1 MGLLIDVAVAK
12 TNKDASRDSGDTV
25 EIVERPAGGIAI
37 VLADGQGSG
46 RSAKSLSQMATAR
59 AVAMLKDG
67 VRERAV
73 AEGVNDHL
81 FAYRHGQV
89 SSTIDVIGVDVAS
102 GSLVVA
108 RAGDTTLAVRTD
120 AGTEVARATDPAGR
134 YRALDPVTAAW
145 PLAPGTLVALCSDG
159 IRGSGARL
167 GRPALDLAGWLGDRD
182 LSRPACEHADALLA
196 LALERDAM
204 RPADDMTVAVLRIA
218 DHAEERLV
226 RRVEGEVPLP

>member
-46 RSAKSLSQMATAR
+46 RAAKSLSLMATAR

-67 VRERAV
+67 ARERAV

-89 SSTIDVIGVDVAS
+89 SSTIDVIGVDVAA
-102 GSLVVA
+102 GALAVA
-108 RAGDTTLAVRTD
+108 RAGDASLAVRHG
-120 AGTEVARATDPAGR
+120 AGTDLARGSDPAGR
-134 YRALDPVTAAW
+134 YRGLEPVVCDW
-145 PLAPGTLVALCSDG
+145 PLKAGTLVALCSDG

-167 GRPALDLAGWLGDRD
+167 GKPALDLIGWLEARDR
-182 LSRPACEHADALLA
+182 SRPAREHADALLA
-196 LALERDAM
+196 LALERDGM
-204 RPADDMTVAVLRIA
+204 RPADDMTVVVVRIA

-226 RRVEGEVPLP
+226 RRMTVEVPLP